1 MRKAKPRPKPTFV
14 SLISPVVQT
23 VAGILTEHGY
33 GMDKDTLAQELSK
46 ISNLPGFLYTFA
58 RCGEKD
64 REALHRAWEATRT

>member
-1 MRKAKPRPKPTFV
+1 MRTAKHRPKPTFV
-14 SLISPVVQT
+14 SVIKDEVLT
-23 VAGILTEHGY
+23 AAKILTEHGY

-46 ISNLPGFLYTFA
+46 ISDLPKFLYTFA

>member
-1 MRKAKPRPKPTFV
+1 MRKAKSRPKPTFV

-23 VAGILTEHGY
+23 VAEILTEHGY

-46 ISNLPGFLYTFA
+46 ISNLSGFLYTFA

-64 REALHRAWEATRT
+64 RDALHRAWEATRT